1 MRVALELKHNEL
13 RAELNDYT
21 GTYAASNHTV
31 FDIAQA
37 GLTSENG
44 RRSDEDHETLL
55 DERVAFVA
63 TADAEAADG
72 DVDDPGAGEEGHHH
86 PGAEHLALVQL

>member
-1 MRVALELKHNEL
+1 M
-13 RAELNDYT
+13 
-21 GTYAASNHTV
+21 
-31 FDIAQA
+31 IAQA
-37 GLTSENG
+37 GFTGENG
-44 RRSDEDHETLL
+44 RRSDEDHETFL

-72 DVDDPGAGEEGHHH
+72 DVDDPGGGQKGHHH